1 MKKLL
6 CVFALLAFV
15 FATSSARA
23 DIIQADS
30 KITSVV
36 VYPDRALVTRTAAM
50 ELSKGDHEVVFG
62 SLPPNINIDSLR
74 AKGKGTASVRILSLE
89 SQKVILDR
97 PHQERVAELK
107 DKIQGIGDKIAEVK
121 TRKTSLTAELK
132 LVRAIGVYSGEQ
144 FSKEFITR
152 QPGID
157 EWNAMLEFQ
166 RENMG
171 RINEEIDQVKIQTRE
186 LERELDKLN
195 RQLAEIR
202 GHKERAGREVT
213 VSISALSPGKFN
225 LSVSSVMRGASWHP
239 VYDARADLK
248 TGKVEIA
255 YIGNVRQNTGED
267 WTDVDIALS
276 TARPAIGAKMPEL
289 GPWVIRPRPITRF
302 AGPRESAE
310 DALYMRG
317 IESKAKRE
325 PAPPAAPPMKE
336 AEQMVATLVQH
347 ETSIQFAIPR
357 KMDVPA
363 DNAFHRMTILAKKL
377 PAPFSYN
384 ATPRLS
390 PFAYLSA
397 KIKNTTDAQWL
408 PGKVSVFVDGDFIG
422 TSQIE
427 PVAKNEEMTLDLGID
442 EGIKIE
448 REILT
453 RLADE
458 TFILGKKK
466 RSFKDKITVENHKS
480 REVELT
486 VIDHIPVAGHKD
498 IKITDVKFS
507 KKPSEKDDD
516 KGITKWKL
524 KLTPAAKKEITIE
537 FIVTHPKDMVVGGL

>member
-6 CVFALLAFV
+6 CVFALLMLV
-15 FATSSARA
+15 FASSTVSA
-23 DIIQADS
+23 DIVQADS

-36 VYPDRALVTRTAAM
+36 VYPDRALVTRSAALD
-50 ELSKGDHEVVFG
+50 LSEGDHEVIFKN
-62 SLPPNINIDSLR
+62 LPPNMNTDSLR
-74 AKGKGTASVRILSLE
+74 AKGKGTASIRILSLE
-89 SQKVILDR
+89 SKRVILDR
-97 PHQERVAELK
+97 PHQERVAELR
-107 DKIQGIGDKIAEVK
+107 DKIQEINDKLTEVK
-121 TRKTSLTAELK
+121 TRNGNLTAELK

-152 QPGID
+152 QPGVD
-157 EWNAMLEFQ
+157 EWNAMLKFQ
-166 RENMG
+166 NEHLG
-171 RINEEIDQVKIQTRE
+171 RINSEIDQVKIQKRE
-186 LERELDKLN
+186 LETELDKLN
-195 RQLAEIR
+195 RQMAEIKGR
-202 GHKERAGREVT
+202 RERTGQEVK
-213 VSISALSPGKFN
+213 VLLSALSPGKFN
-225 LSVSSVMRGASWHP
+225 LSVSSVMQGASWHP
-239 VYDARADLK
+239 IYDARAHLK

-267 WTDVDIALS
+267 WTGVDIALS

-289 GPWVIRPRPITRF
+289 RPWIIRPMPTARRDRF
-302 AGPRESAE
+302 PSKSMDETAYLGMEP
-310 DALYMRG
+310 
-317 IESKAKRE
+317 KAKMA
-325 PAPPAAPPMKE
+325 PAPPMEE

-363 DNAFHRMTILAKKL
+363 DNAFHRMTILSKKL
-377 PAPFSYN
+377 PAQFSYN
-384 ATPRLS
+384 TTPRLS
-390 PFAYLSA
+390 PFAFLSA
-397 KIKNTTDAQWL
+397 KITNKTDAPWL

-427 PVAKNEEMTLDLGID
+427 PIAKNEEMTLDLGID
-442 EGIKIE
+442 EGIKVE

-466 RSFKDKITVENHKS
+466 RAFKDRITIENHKP

-498 IKITDVKFS
+498 IKITEVKFS
-507 KKPSEKDDD
+507 KKPTEKDED

-524 KLTPAAKKEITIE
+524 KLAPAGKKEITIE
-537 FIVTHPKDMVVGGL
+537 FIVTHPKDMVVSGL